1 MEYRFKAILQ
11 SSGWRE
17 NVRITVDEAGLIVS
31 IEEVAN
37 GNPAGYAIPGFR
49 NCHSHAFQY
58 AMAGLAERHDRSSGR
73 DDFWGWRD
81 TMYRL
86 ALSLDPDQVEAIAAM
101 LYSEMVRH
109 GYTHVCEFHYLH
121 HDKDGKP
128 YANLAEMGERLIAAA
143 ETAGINITLL
153 PVFYQKGGF
162 GKDPLP
168 EQRRFISPAYD
179 DYCSL
184 LDHCIKACNKSKF
197 ASPGAAV
204 HSLRAV
210 SPEDLLRISDRIY
223 AEPDLPFHIHISEQL
238 REVEDCVAHLGARP
252 IEWMIGNVELLSTY
266 NFVHATHATDLEL
279 EGMAGAGVSAVL
291 CPSTEGN
298 LGDGIFPLRRFC
310 EFGGTWSIGT
320 DSHVGLSPFE
330 ELRLLDYGQR
340 LTTHRR
346 EIFTGESES
355 SAENAIRSATRAG
368 WYATGEDS
376 EDYFEV
382 GNPLNAC
389 VIRDDHPL
397 IESTPLEATADRI
410 VYASDPS
417 WLKGTIVNGKL
428 AVRDGEHIEN
438 SGVPERFASAVRR
451 LVEPY

>member
-1 MEYRFKAILQ
+1 MDFHFKAILQ
-11 SSGWRE
+11 SKGWLE
-17 NVRITVDEAGLIVS
+17 NTKISTDEKGIITS
-31 IEEVAN
+31 IEPGSGESGAD
-37 GNPAGYAIPGFR
+37 GFAIPGFR

-58 AMAGLAERHDRSSGR
+58 AMAGLAERHDRSSAR

-101 LYSEMVRH
+101 LYSELVRH

-128 YANLAEMGERLIAAA
+128 YANPAEMGERLIAAA

-168 EQRRFISPAYD
+168 EQRRFISRTLDHYA
-179 DYCSL
+179 SL
-184 LDHCIKACNKSKF
+184 LEHSIAACKKSER
-197 ASPGAAV
+197 ATAGIAM

-210 SPEDLLRISDRIY
+210 DPQDVVRAANRF
-223 AEPDLPFHIHISEQL
+223 PQDLPFHIHISEQL
-238 REVEDCVAHLGARP
+238 KEVEDCIEVLGARP
-252 IEWMIGNVELLSTY
+252 VEWLLDNVDVSDRFSL
-266 NFVHATHATDLEL
+266 VHATHVNES
-279 EGMAGAGVSAVL
+279 EVKGMAESEANVVL

-298 LGDGIFPLRRFC
+298 LGDGIFPLRSFQ
-310 EFGGTWSIGT
+310 EAGGFWSIGT

-346 EIFTGESES
+346 DTFNGESEP
-355 SAENAIRSATRAG
+355 SAENAIRSVFFSG
-368 WYATGEDS
+368 VKATGERTS
-376 EDYFEV
+376 EYFEV
-382 GNPLNAC
+382 GKPLNAS

-397 IESTPLEATADRI
+397 VESTEPVSLADRL
-410 VYASDPS
+410 VYASETS
-417 WLKGTIVNGKL
+417 WLKGTIV
-428 AVRDGEHIEN
+428 DGRRVSEEGRHPGFDDV
-438 SGVPERFASAVRR
+438 SSRFLKAMRSLIPAA
-451 LVEPY
+451 